1 MSARIPVQRLG
12 QSCLAFR
19 PRSTYWISN
28 RAFSSSSSTLADKK
42 TNLKDVDLSNPL
54 LDEYLSKQGGANPKT
69 ERPSPENGNLSKRSI
84 FRKEYEIPGY
94 QMGMDR
100 AEVKALKRASETHEE
115 QLVTQREN
123 DTFAYT
129 LDPVP
134 AARRSFERKLVIK
147 SLQKGG
153 RVGKTLRIKRT
164 EREMTYKSQNF
175 PTSVKKLMRLM
186 HQIQGKTVE
195 EALIQMRFSKKRIAR
210 DIVKGLQL
218 ARDEAIAARGMGL
231 GAGLDAAQVKKESKL
246 IKEGLM
252 DPSERSTVYLADG
265 TRRREV
271 KGAKGTVIE
280 LKNGSKKTVVDPT
293 EMYIDQAWAT
303 KGPVSKSV
311 EFRARGRT
319 NALLHRSSKFNVLLK
334 EEKTRMRIS
343 EEIQK
348 KRENKPLWLPLPDR
362 PVTAQRQYCLW

>member
-1 MSARIPVQRLG
+1 
-12 QSCLAFR
+12 
-19 PRSTYWISN
+19 
-28 RAFSSSSSTLADKK
+28 
-42 TNLKDVDLSNPL
+42 
-54 LDEYLSKQGGANPKT
+54 
-69 ERPSPENGNLSKRSI
+69 
-84 FRKEYEIPGY
+84 
-94 QMGMDR
+94 MGMDR

-319 NALLHRSSKFNVLLK
+319 NALLHRSSSKHLPTHPTLLA
-334 EEKTRMRIS
+334 T
-343 EEIQK
+343 
-348 KRENKPLWLPLPDR
+348 LLTFGD
-362 PVTAQRQYCLW
+362 